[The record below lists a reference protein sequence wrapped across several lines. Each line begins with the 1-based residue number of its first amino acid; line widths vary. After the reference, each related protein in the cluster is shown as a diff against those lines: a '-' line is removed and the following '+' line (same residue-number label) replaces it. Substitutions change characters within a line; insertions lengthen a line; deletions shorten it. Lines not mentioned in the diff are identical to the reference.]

1 MSLGFKGYAKYRR
14 NVGLLFIFQKLFK
27 CTKRQW
33 WRNLYKLSMV
43 EFLVQGVGGSGLRRE
58 TESKWIIKLQIA
70 KSATNQ
76 TRVLWY
82 VVLGQEDQGFV
93 VWPGKSS
100 LGWEGELQ
108 TVRAGMNISDS
119 ENIMNKTGQWLAC
132 LMD

>member
-1 MSLGFKGYAKYRR
+1 MQNIGEMLAFYSL
-14 NVGLLFIFQKLFK
+14 FQKFFK

-43 EFLVQGVGGSGLRRE
+43 EFLVQGVGRLGLRRE
-58 TESKWIIKLQIA
+58 TASKWIMKLQIA
-70 KSATNQ
+70 KSAMNK

-100 LGWEGELQ
+100 LG
-108 TVRAGMNISDS
+108 
-119 ENIMNKTGQWLAC
+119 
-132 LMD
+132 